1 MTTEPFYCVIL
12 DSVTQF
18 KKVICLNGYND
29 TSVVTI
35 QEDRSIRL
43 PTRFHNFFETNKR
56 YVYATQEFL
65 FPDDLEKVSFSYQ
78 LKTSV
83 QVTSGSTVMSQDNQ
97 TFTRTTSE
105 LTDVEQ
111 PMISQVCQ
119 ISSRTTNE
127 AIDSDQSTSENRAL
141 PESPITTFARQIAAL
156 PLSSPSAPSSTLT
169 ASEGSSSS
177 IDANSNGTPCKQKCA
192 INLSERFNQ
201 KN

>member
-1 MTTEPFYCVIL
+1 MYF
-12 DSVTQF
+12 
-18 KKVICLNGYND
+18 
-29 TSVVTI
+29 
-35 QEDRSIRL
+35 
-43 PTRFHNFFETNKR
+43 
-56 YVYATQEFL
+56 TQEFL
-65 FPDDLEKVSFSYQ
+65 FPDDLEQVSFSYQ

-83 QVTSGSTVMSQDNQ
+83 QITSGSTVMSQVNQ

-105 LTDVEQ
+105 LTAVEQ
-111 PMISQVCQ
+111 PMISQDCQ

-127 AIDSDQSTSENRAL
+127 AIDSDQSTSENRAI
-141 PESPITTFARQIAAL
+141 PESPITIFTRQMAAL

-177 IDANSNGTPCKQKCA
+177 INAYSNGTPCKLKCA